1 MKATMIFNHF
11 KNILDELI
19 DETNFFKFYFQ
30 NPSSLEQD
38 VCWEDWEKF
47 ESLYS
52 NSTSLRFGAT
62 RGCLIDDTYDWVVKF
77 DLDEAA
83 EHGACSDE
91 IIFYDY
97 ASQNRLEKYFAQPI
111 YLGKYSKIF
120 KFYNWRDICEI
131 FDGDCPFFDEV
142 WFVDKL
148 QETIDN
154 YDLTKEEITITL
166 PLYAYPRAEPY
177 DFCQRSNYEAG
188 QNPEALKKISASN
201 SPLIERNTRIGFIF
215 AGKYGEEEFFRL
227 SEFLEEMNINDLH
240 ACNVMEVNDELIIT
254 DYSGYRD

>member
-30 NPSSLEQD
+30 NPATMEED
-38 VCWEDWEKF
+38 VYWEDWEEF
-47 ESLYS
+47 DSLYT

-83 EHGACSDE
+83 EHGTCDDE
-91 IIFYDY
+91 INFYDH
-97 ASQNRLEKYFAQPI
+97 AAQNHLEKYFAQPI
-111 YLGKYSKIF
+111 YLGRYSKTF
-120 KFYNWRDICEI
+120 KFYNWCDIYEI
-131 FDGDCPFFDEV
+131 FEDGYPFFDET

-148 QETIDN
+148 QEAIDN
-154 YDLTKEEITITL
+154 YDLTKKEITITI
-166 PLYAYPRAEPY
+166 PLYAYPRAERY
-177 DFCQRSNYEAG
+177 DFYQHDYEAC
-188 QNPEALKKISASN
+188 QNQETLKKVSDSN
-201 SPLIERNTRIGFIF
+201 SPLIERNSRIGFIF
-215 AGKYGEEEFFRL
+215 AEKYGEEEFFRL
-227 SEFLEEMNINDLH
+227 SEFLEEMHIDDLH
-240 ACNVMEVNDELIIT
+240 INNVMEVNGELVIT